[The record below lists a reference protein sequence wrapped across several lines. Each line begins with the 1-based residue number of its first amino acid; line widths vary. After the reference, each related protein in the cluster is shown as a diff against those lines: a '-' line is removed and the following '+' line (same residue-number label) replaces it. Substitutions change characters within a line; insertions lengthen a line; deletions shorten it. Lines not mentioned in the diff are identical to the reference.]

1 MIKILPPKSYGTIKP
16 LANSQGQPLRCTP
29 PAPDPGASGRGK
41 SKKRRR
47 LIRALRPVYRLRREP
62 ERTF

>member
-29 PAPDPGASGRGK
+29 PAK
-41 SKKRRR
+41 SRKRRR
-47 LIRALRPVYRLRREP
+47 LIRALRPVYRLRHEP